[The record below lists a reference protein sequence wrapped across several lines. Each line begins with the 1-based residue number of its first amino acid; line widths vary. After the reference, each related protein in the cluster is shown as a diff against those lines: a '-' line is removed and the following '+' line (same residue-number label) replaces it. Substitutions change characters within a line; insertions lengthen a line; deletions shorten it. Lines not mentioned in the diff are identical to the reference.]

1 MRYFIVESVM
11 KTDIPATPQEMEEVW
26 IPAHVTHLHEGIEAG
41 MVLMG
46 GPCDTG
52 GFLVLRAE
60 SRAEIDA
67 FLEDDPF
74 RVNGF
79 NTFRVK
85 EFDPKDRADMVKDW

>member
-11 KTDIPATPQEMEEVW
+11 KTNIPATPQEMEEVW

-52 GFLVLRAE
+52 GFLILRAN
-60 SRAEIDA
+60 SLDEINA
-67 FLEDDPF
+67 FLEEDPF